1 MSFEKIVKSLFIFV
15 LGWNLIITLYLMA
28 LTNAYINHSHDIL
41 TANTYDVE
49 ELPLIE
55 DLK

>member
-1 MSFEKIVKSLFIFV
+1 MSFEKIVKSLFIFI
-15 LGWNLIITLYLMA
+15 LGWNLMITFYLMA
-28 LTNAYINHSHDIL
+28 LTNAYINHSHDIF
-41 TANTYDVE
+41 TTKTYDVA